1 MSASNQRLSEECNE
15 EQRRYTALSGVV
27 LNQPAQARL
36 IAILGLIM
44 IMYIV
49 STPSPEELRFPAER
63 LMIKSKGSR
72 PDPATGLFR
81 RGIR

>member
-1 MSASNQRLSEECNE
+1 MK

-44 IMYIV
+44 IMYMV
-49 STPSPEELRFPAER
+49 STPFP
-63 LMIKSKGSR
+63 SR
-72 PDPATGLFR
+72 HNRAGVRDIP
-81 RGIR
+81 